1 HYADDPLLIVVN
13 RIACEIHKFCAVV
26 SGAQSDFASPRM
38 TLQIAFANLLSQHR
52 IYDDR
57 GESTDA
63 VHGIDVEPG
72 HLDECRVV
80 MQRCSRRI
88 GDYDSVAAG
97 IDCRSD
103 SPEPLFDVLAL
114 GDVLGQAAHR
124 IDIARLVPKRESAI
138 ADPTH
143 RPV

>member
-1 HYADDPLLIVVN
+1 AAGQTSDGLHLLRLPELPLHLPALSQVIAHAHYSDDPLLIVVN

-80 MQRCSRRI
+80 MQRCSRRV

-103 SPEPLFDVLAL
+103 SPEPLF
-114 GDVLGQAAHR
+114 
-124 IDIARLVPKRESAI
+124 
-138 ADPTH
+138 
-143 RPV
+143 